1 MLHKVI
7 NINVDYQAAGLEGS
21 ADPKLYTYIISHSPE
36 MDYHKKRPAVIVC
49 PGGGYVMTSDRE
61 AEPIALRFN
70 SLGFQSFVLRYSVNK
85 LPFPGALLELSKAVS
100 IVRENAAEWDI
111 DPEKIIVCG
120 FSAGGHLA
128 ASLGVFW
135 NKDFVTVPLGFEHQ
149 ENRPNG
155 MILAYPVIT
164 SGEFAHRDSF
174 INLLKD
180 RYEQDLALVSLENQ
194 VSPDT
199 PPAFIWHTFDD
210 GCVPV
215 ENSLLLANALRKQ
228 GISFEMHIFPSGP
241 HGLSLATDETGILNE
256 GCRAWTEMAG
266 RWIHEL

>member
-1 MLHKVI
+1 
-7 NINVDYQAAGLEGS
+7 
-21 ADPKLYTYIISHSPE
+21 
-36 MDYHKKRPAVIVC
+36 
-49 PGGGYVMTSDRE
+49 
-61 AEPIALRFN
+61 
-70 SLGFQSFVLRYSVNK
+70 
-85 LPFPGALLELSKAVS
+85 
-100 IVRENAAEWDI
+100 
-111 DPEKIIVCG
+111 
-120 FSAGGHLA
+120 
-128 ASLGVFW
+128 
-135 NKDFVTVPLGFEHQ
+135 
-149 ENRPNG
+149 

>member
-1 MLHKVI
+1 
-7 NINVDYQAAGLEGS
+7 
-21 ADPKLYTYIISHSPE
+21 
-36 MDYHKKRPAVIVC
+36 
-49 PGGGYVMTSDRE
+49 MTSDRE

-135 NKDFVTVPLGFEHQ
+135 SKDFVTVPLGFECQ

-180 RYEQDLALVSLENQ
+180 RYEQDLALVSLENR
-194 VSPDT
+194 VPR
-199 PPAFIWHTFDD
+199 HT
-210 GCVPV
+210 
-215 ENSLLLANALRKQ
+215 AR
-228 GISFEMHIFPSGP
+228 IY
-241 HGLSLATDETGILNE
+241 
-256 GCRAWTEMAG
+256 MAY
-266 RWIHEL
+266 I

>member
-100 IVRENAAEWDI
+100 VVRENAAEWDI

-120 FSAGGHLA
+120 FSAAGIWRQVWGL
-128 ASLGVFW
+128 LEQ
-135 NKDFVTVPLGFEHQ
+135 GFC
-149 ENRPNG
+149 NRAP
-155 MILAYPVIT
+155 
-164 SGEFAHRDSF
+164 
-174 INLLKD
+174 
-180 RYEQDLALVSLENQ
+180 
-194 VSPDT
+194 
-199 PPAFIWHTFDD
+199 
-210 GCVPV
+210 
-215 ENSLLLANALRKQ
+215 
-228 GISFEMHIFPSGP
+228 
-241 HGLSLATDETGILNE
+241 
-256 GCRAWTEMAG
+256 
-266 RWIHEL
+266 